1 MQNLK
6 LKFFRQF
13 FNYFLISLALL
24 IVSHITHL
32 PPLLGLALGIA
43 PLMIYHFF
51 FLSPKAKKDE
61 LTQPAIDSVYYFGFL
76 ITVASLGLSAVSIAT
91 SGDETDFNNVI
102 FQFGVGLIAT
112 GYAVIARMHLISI
125 QAQADAKNTEEA
137 MESFV
142 KRSMT
147 LTQAVDEAT
156 TKMETLTATLI
167 ERTKK
172 MHEENNLE
180 FQNSMKESAH
190 AFKNELQSIFEL
202 TQKNMSEISSFI
214 AESQLKAE
222 RMELAESV
230 KANISATNDCTESL
244 MKYKSQ
250 IELTNNEL
258 KLTASASD
266 TLNTALIDLKNS
278 TDDLSSENGGIN
290 KLNHGLTYANVE
302 MMKNGQELTAAYESL
317 NNFRLVAQDSA
328 PAFKV
333 LRTGSKK
340 VQDQLAELDD
350 ILVKFKNSLMQISN
364 EHNNT
369 EIVLNTL
376 ANASKIMPTLDLSIT
391 QLNDSFHKTNQIVQ
405 SVNQELTA
413 LPSNAKSINEHNN
426 LISESVSTTVNAFEQ
441 IHTHS
446 TNIVSSANSIK
457 LVYEETQNLIDNTK
471 QLKDL
476 IAQISTDFSSFSSS
490 LKLANS
496 TIEESAKGIKASI
509 GNSSKELEDDLKR
522 STEAA
527 GLLTH
532 KLIDIAEA
540 IIEKTNTKAQVND
553 NANANNGA

>member
-6 LKFFRQF
+6 LNFFKQF
-13 FNYFLISLALL
+13 FICFSISLILL
-24 IVSHITHL
+24 GTCHFSHI
-32 PPLLGLALGIA
+32 PPLLGLVLGIT
-43 PLMIYHFF
+43 PLVYYHFA
-51 FLSPKAKKDE
+51 FLRPKANKDE

-125 QAQADAKNTEEA
+125 QAQVDAKNTEEA

-167 ERTKK
+167 DRTQE
-172 MHEENNLE
+172 MHEDNNLE
-180 FQNSMKESAH
+180 FQNTMKESAY
-190 AFKNELQSIFEL
+190 AFKSELHSIFEL
-202 TQKNMSEISSFI
+202 TKKNMNEISSFI

-222 RMELAESV
+222 RMALAESV

-244 MKYKSQ
+244 IKYKSL

-258 KLTASASD
+258 KSTANASD
-266 TLNTALIDLKNS
+266 ALNISLIDLKNL
-278 TDDLSSENGGIN
+278 TEDLSSENGGIN
-290 KLNHGLTYANVE
+290 KLNDGLSYTSVE
-302 MMKNGQELTAAYESL
+302 MIKNGQELTAAYESL

-333 LRTGSKK
+333 LRSGSKK
-340 VQDQLAELDD
+340 VQDQMAEFDD

-364 EHNNT
+364 EHDNT

-376 ANASKIMPTLDLSIT
+376 VNASKIMPHLDLSIT
-391 QLNDSFHKTNQIVQ
+391 HLNNSFVKTNQIVQ
-405 SVNQELTA
+405 SVNQELID
-413 LPSNAKSINEHNN
+413 LPSNAKSINENHN
-426 LISESVSTTVNAFEQ
+426 LISESLITSVNAFEQ
-441 IHTHS
+441 IHTHAAD
-446 TNIVSSANSIK
+446 IVSSAKSIK
-457 LVYEETQNLIDNTK
+457 AVYEDTQNLIDNTK

-476 IAQISTDFSSFSSS
+476 IAEISTDFSSFSGN

-496 TIEESAKGIKASI
+496 TIEESTKGIKISI
-509 GNSSKELEDDLKR
+509 SNSSKELEDDLKR

-527 GLLTH
+527 ALLTH

-540 IIEKTNTKAQVND
+540 IIEKTNAKANSNVDLNEI
-553 NANANNGA
+553 NGA